1 MDLLSGLFSLGIF
14 SFLPWIIALV
24 AIVDCVRLGAPWY
37 WIWIILAFPMIGAVA
52 YFVVVRSGWLGGRQT
67 AMSPDTARRL
77 QARRR
82 LREINVQL
90 THWRGPAVLAE
101 AGEEL
106 LVLGKHKEAEK
117 HFLEARENGAGID
130 DVNFGL
136 AQTYQMQGRFG
147 DAVPLLDELV
157 QAQPDA
163 YLGRAM
169 LQLGRS
175 LDESGEKERAEKVL
189 RDVLERRT
197 VIEAQVRLARLL
209 LARGEKTE
217 AQRLLQEVKTD
228 AANLPR
234 YLRRQHRS
242 WIWTARGLRSGSA
255 RLPRPYVEG
264 GEKPGRRLRL
274 ALAATAAVVVVG
286 LVAVY
291 GARQAQRTMNTE
303 NVMESAR
310 RIDDLRAEVEGF
322 DKRHPW
328 IRGGDLAKLDLTTA
342 DLDRYLRVRS
352 ELEPAVQEAQRKR
365 REIDKQI
372 EEWSDGDSAGPIA
385 QALNGSPYPF
395 ADEYA
400 ADASFLQSV
409 RDCLDRERM
418 SLRELMDLLAV
429 VEWRYQR
436 RTEAVPL
443 GLPDFHHGDW
453 LQARELSEVGVEPSG
468 DAQYDRQ
475 QERAVQQ
482 ARAKLASFAQQ
493 AAASAD
499 LSPATKAL
507 LDGRRA
513 ELERFDPKGLPVL
526 LKAIDPAVAQE
537 IP

>member
-1 MDLLSGLFSLGIF
+1 MDLLFGLFSLGIF

-37 WIWIILAFPMIGAVA
+37 WIWVILAFPMVGAAA
-52 YFVVVRSGWLGGRQT
+52 YFIVVRTGWLGGRQA

-77 QARRR
+77 HARRR
-82 LREINVQL
+82 LRELNVQL
-90 THWRGPAVLAE
+90 SHWRGPAVLAE

-117 HFLEARENGAGID
+117 HFLEAKENGAGVED
-130 DVNFGL
+130 ANFGL
-136 AQTYQMQGRFG
+136 AQAYQMQGRFA

-157 QAQPDA
+157 QARPDA
-163 YLGRAM
+163 YMGRAM

-175 LDESGEKERAEKVL
+175 LDESGQKERAEKVL
-189 RDVLERRT
+189 RDVLDRRT

-209 LARGEKTE
+209 LARGEKGE

-242 WIWTARGLRSGSA
+242 WIWTARALRSGSA

-274 ALAATAAVVVVG
+274 ALTAVAAVLVVG

-291 GARQAQRTMNTE
+291 GVRKAKMDMGTQE
-303 NVMESAR
+303 LIDSSR
-310 RIDDLRAEVEGF
+310 RIDELRAEIEGF

-328 IRGGDLAKLDLTTA
+328 TRGGDLAKLDLTAA
-342 DLDRYLRVRS
+342 DLDRYLRVRR
-352 ELEPAVQEAQRKR
+352 ELEPAAREALRQHREFEKR
-365 REIDKQI
+365 MEQWH
-372 EEWSDGDSAGPIA
+372 EADGIA
-385 QALNGSPYPF
+385 QALNPSSPF
-395 ADEYA
+395 IDEYA
-400 ADASFLQSV
+400 ADATFLQSV
-409 RDCLDRERM
+409 RDTLDRERM
-418 SLRELMDLLAV
+418 SPSELMDLLAV
-429 VEWRYQR
+429 AEWRYLR
-436 RTEAVPL
+436 RPEAVSL
-443 GLPDFHHGDW
+443 GLPDFHRSDW
-453 LQARELSEVGVEPSG
+453 LQARTVSEDGVEASG

-482 ARAKLASFAQQ
+482 ARAKLASFEQQ
-493 AAASAD
+493 AATSAD

-507 LDGRRA
+507 LDSRRA
-513 ELERFDPKGLPVL
+513 ELERFDPVGLPVL
-526 LKAIDPAVAQE
+526 LEAVDPAMDQE
-537 IP
+537 MP

>member
-1 MDLLSGLFSLGIF
+1 MDLLLGLFSLGIF

-24 AIVDCVRLGAPWY
+24 AIVDVVRLGAPWY
-37 WIWIILAFPMIGAVA
+37 WIWVILAFPMVGAAA
-52 YFVVVRSGWLGGRQT
+52 YFVVVRSGWLGGRQA

-82 LREINVQL
+82 LRELNVQL
-90 THWRGPAVLAE
+90 SHWRGPAVLAE

-117 HFLEARENGAGID
+117 HFLEARENGAGAE

-136 AQTYQMQGRFG
+136 AQTYQMQGRFA

-157 QAQPDA
+157 QAKPDA
-163 YLGRAM
+163 FLGRAL

-175 LDESGEKERAEKVL
+175 LDESGQKERAEKVL

-197 VIEAQVRLARLL
+197 IIEAQVRLARLL
-209 LARGEKTE
+209 LARGEKEE
-217 AQRLLQEVKTD
+217 ARRILQEVKTD

-274 ALAATAAVVVVG
+274 ALAAAAAVAVVG

-291 GARQAQRTMNTE
+291 GVRQAQRAMNTQSL
-303 NVMESAR
+303 MDSAER
-310 RIDDLRAEVEGF
+310 YGTLYAEVEGF
-322 DKRHPW
+322 DKRYPW
-328 IRGGDLAKLDLTTA
+328 TRGGDLAKLDLTAA
-342 DLDRYLRVRS
+342 DLDRYLRVRR
-352 ELEPAVQEAQRKR
+352 ELEPAVQKSQRQL
-365 REIDKQI
+365 RELKKKALSNED
-372 EEWSDGDSAGPIA
+372 SDNPIA
-385 QALNGSPYPF
+385 QALNGSLYPF
-395 ADEYA
+395 ADERA
-400 ADASFLQSV
+400 ADAAFLQSV
-409 RDCLDRERM
+409 RDALDRERM
-418 SLRELMDLLAV
+418 GPRELMDLLAL
-429 VEWRYQR
+429 VEWHFLKRP
-436 RTEAVPL
+436 EAVSL

-453 LQARELSEVGVEPSG
+453 IEAWVISEAGVKASG
-468 DAQYDRQ
+468 DTQYDRQ

-482 ARAKLASFAQQ
+482 ARAKLASFEQQ

-507 LDGRRA
+507 LDPRRA
-513 ELERFDPKGLPVL
+513 EMERFDPNGLPFL
-526 LKAIDPAVAQE
+526 LVAIDPAMNQE
-537 IP
+537 SP